1 MNKNFKAGNQGGFTL
16 IELVVVIT
24 ILGILAA
31 TALPKF
37 VSMNVEARVASL
49 AAVKGSINSAANLAH
64 SKFLLTNASPVS
76 MEGVNVTIV
85 NGYPDV
91 AGITA
96 AAGLSADDWTIDTTG
111 TAGSVV
117 VSPKSATAATC
128 KVTYTPA
135 AAGATPTIAMVSTC
149 S

>member
-49 AAVKGSINSAANLAH
+49 AAVKGSVNSASNLAH
-64 SKFLLTNASPVS
+64 SKYLLTNATPVS
-76 MEGVNVTIV
+76 MEGTSVTIV
-85 NGYPDV
+85 NGYPD
-91 AGITA
+91 AGSIAA
-96 AAGLSADDWTIDTTG
+96 AAGLSTDDYTFDTG
-111 TAGSVV
+111 TAGTVNI
-117 VSPKSATAATC
+117 SPKSAPAAATC
-128 KVTYTPA
+128 KVTYVNAAANNTPA
-135 AAGATPTIAMVSTC
+135 ISMTGPC